1 MHCSLEL
8 ISLKNV
14 WRILNNASFLFIKGD
29 VAEYL
34 MEIVIRIAYLVTG
47 IHCMINNENMMAYMK
62 RKLTNII
69 RN

>member
-8 ISLKNV
+8 KSLKNV
-14 WRILNNASFLFIKGD
+14 WRILNDAFLFIKGD

-34 MEIVIRIAYLVTG
+34 MEIVIRIAYLVNG
-47 IHCMINNENMMAYMK
+47 IHWMINNEDMIAYMK